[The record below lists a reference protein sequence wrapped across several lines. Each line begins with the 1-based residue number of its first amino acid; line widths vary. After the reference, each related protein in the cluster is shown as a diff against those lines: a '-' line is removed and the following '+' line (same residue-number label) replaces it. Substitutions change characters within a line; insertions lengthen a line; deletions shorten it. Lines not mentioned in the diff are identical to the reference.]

1 MNCWTDSWLLGTIM
15 LLLQVS
21 KGSIFSRELL
31 ICLVSWGMRG
41 STSMFSKFIFLIPT
55 WLPVHPIVILACHG
69 FLVSLSCQNRLSS
82 GWYAYL
88 CTIELCF
95 YNFTSIGN
103 PQLFPAAKIV
113 LECIALVFV
122 CLYHWLCSKVTFCV
136 AFHNSFVYHIGRLG
150 GAHEGGTT
158 SPMPWRTRGVAA
170 HAPQFAGKGLG
181 TRISGIPPLAA
192 SPTRAHTRLLSLAW
206 LIWSQRTAAVP
217 GTAHFQGRCT
227 AAAISTLS

>member
-1 MNCWTDSWLLGTIM
+1 MNCWTVSWLLGAIM

-21 KGSIFSRELL
+21 KGSIFSQELL

-82 GWYAYL
+82 GWYVYL

-136 AFHNSFVYHIGRLG
+136 TFHNSFVYHIGIFLSFWMSLVYIWFDLSFIFFFSFLLRSYVIL
-150 GAHEGGTT
+150 
-158 SPMPWRTRGVAA
+158 
-170 HAPQFAGKGLG
+170 
-181 TRISGIPPLAA
+181 ISQSSSCLQVI
-192 SPTRAHTRLLSLAW
+192 W
-206 LIWSQRTAAVP
+206 LVYTYTWPEVLPSFFNREAFT
-217 GTAHFQGRCT
+217 
-227 AAAISTLS
+227 